1 MDYGQLAQLARPQMM
16 GDAPSPIHGFMYG
29 QQVGKFND
37 FLAQAGNQAK
47 LQAMLAEMKANEYM
61 QGAPDRKLESD
72 LSREQNTLKLE
83 DLRKNGR
90 SDIERKRMIAD
101 AEAASDFLSQLAKAK
116 TLNEVVEIQRNAAQI
131 GPSTIGGKDI
141 AQLPPDK
148 AKLLADR
155 WWRTKVGTPKHEQDL
170 EKEGVKQTGRVDL
183 ARANNASK
191 EKIAIARAEMA
202 TRIAQLRAAEKAGKP
217 LTAENLLTKYF
228 EQFVKEGR
236 MSDVEAAQALA
247 DLKTAPKAE
256 AVARAETAKGLGAPV
271 VVPESP
277 KLPVKS
283 ADPNKPKAVKDL
295 PSTANPKIGDTIDGK
310 KVVRIL
316 QNKKTKEYRVELE

>member
-16 GDAPSPIHGFMYG
+16 GHAPSPIHGFMYG

-90 SDIERKRMIAD
+90 SDLERKRMIAD

-116 TLNEVVEIQRNAAQI
+116 NLEEVVEIQSNAAQI

-141 AQLPPDK
+141 AKLPPEK

-155 WWRTKVGTPKHEQDL
+155 WWLNKTRTPKHQQDM
-170 EKEGVKQTGRVDL
+170 EKEGLKQANL
-183 ARANNASK
+183 NARTQAGIASR
-191 EKIAIARAEMA
+191 EKIAQARAHLA
-202 TRIAQLRAAEKAGKP
+202 TRMAEIKTLEKDKKP
-217 LTAENLLTKYF
+217 LSAENLLTKYLM
-228 EQFVKEGR
+228 EMVAEGR
-236 MSDVEAAQALA
+236 ISEAEVAQKLY
-247 DLKTAPKAE
+247 DMKTGPKATD
-256 AVARAETAKGLGAPV
+256 VARAETLKGMGV
-271 VVPESP
+271 NVEIPETKP
-277 KLPVKS
+277 LPI
-283 ADPNKPKAVKDL
+283 KPKATASVKAKPL
-295 PSTANPKIGDTIDGK
+295 PKTEAEAVDGEIYQTSQGPAK
-310 KVVRIL
+310 W
-316 QNKKTKEYRVELE
+316 NAKTKKFTIVK